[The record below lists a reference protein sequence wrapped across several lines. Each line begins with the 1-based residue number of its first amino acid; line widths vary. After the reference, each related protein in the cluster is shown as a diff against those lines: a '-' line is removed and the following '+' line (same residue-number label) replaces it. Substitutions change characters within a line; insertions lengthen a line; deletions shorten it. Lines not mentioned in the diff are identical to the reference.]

1 MKIDSAIWEGGYLKL
16 HTADVDARHFA
27 YAFTPGEYE
36 IRPKRSLRSLEAN
49 ALFWKLCQDV
59 AQAVGLTKN
68 EVYKNAIREVGTY
81 STLVIDYAAIPE
93 FEKIWESK
101 GIGWFCDVA
110 DDAQEAGKKILLA
123 YHGSSTYT
131 VKQMSALI
139 DNIMQDAKAVG
150 VETLSDRER
159 SLILDDC
166 AKRH

>member
-1 MKIDSAIWEGGYLKL
+1 MKIDSAVWEDGYLKL

-27 YAFTPGEYE
+27 YAFQPGEYE
-36 IRPKRSLRSLEAN
+36 IRPKKSLRSLEAN

-68 EVYKNAIREVGTY
+68 EVYRNAIREVGIF
-81 STLVIDYAAIPE
+81 SPLVMDNAAIQE
-93 FEKIWESK
+93 FEKVWAGK

-110 DDAQEAGKKILLA
+110 DDAQEEGKKIVLA

-139 DNIMQDAKAVG
+139 DSIMQDAKAVG

-159 SLILDDC
+159 SLILDEC

>member
-1 MKIDSAIWEGGYLKL
+1 M
-16 HTADVDARHFA
+16 
-27 YAFTPGEYE
+27 
-36 IRPKRSLRSLEAN
+36 
-49 ALFWKLCQDV
+49 
-59 AQAVGLTKN
+59 TKN

-81 STLVIDYAAIPE
+81 STLVIDYAAIPQ
-93 FEKIWESK
+93 FEKIWASK

-110 DDAQEAGKKILLA
+110 DDAQEEGKKIILA

-159 SLILDDC
+159 SLILDEC